1 MSAFCA
7 FLLLS
12 VLNGLP
18 VDSKAELDAAA
29 IASDLAP
36 ALVDKDDGD
45 VKADD
50 REGDLALTRYLQAS
64 KKNILRGVIMMA
76 HFAGRLPK
84 MQKTATLDAKRHVDR
99 QGVVEYD
106 TTDRQGDVT
115 VQKYLIATYIN
126 GEMESSGKDN
136 AKVAVTPDNYKFKY
150 KGRRDKDGRAVF
162 VFEIN
167 PRKKREGLFKGE
179 IWLDSDTGLTVRE
192 AGRFVK
198 SPSVFLKK
206 VFFAREYTIRDGY
219 AVPKLI
225 QTSIETRFWGQAELD
240 IQYSGFTWEEQ
251 QALLN

>member
-7 FLLLS
+7 LILFS
-12 VLNGLP
+12 VFTGLP
-18 VDSKAELDAAA
+18 VDSKVAFDSAGGTAE
-29 IASDLAP
+29 SSFLAP
-36 ALVDKDDGD
+36 DKD
-45 VKADD
+45 DD
-50 REGDLALTRYLQAS
+50 REGEVMLKRYLQAS
-64 KKNILRGVIMMA
+64 KKNLLRGVIMMA

-84 MQKTATLDAKRHVDR
+84 MEKSATLDAKRKVNKE
-99 QGVVEYD
+99 GVIEYD

-115 VQKYLIATYIN
+115 IQKYLIATFIN
-126 GEMESSGKDN
+126 GEMENSGKDTS
-136 AKVAVTPDNYKFKY
+136 KVAVTPANYKFKY
-150 KGRRDKDGRAVF
+150 KGQREKDGRPVF

-206 VFFAREYTIRDGY
+206 VFFAREYVIHEGF

-225 QTSIETRFWGQAELD
+225 QTSIETRFWGLAELD
-240 IQYSGFTWEEQ
+240 IQYSDFTWEQ
-251 QALLN
+251 HQALLN